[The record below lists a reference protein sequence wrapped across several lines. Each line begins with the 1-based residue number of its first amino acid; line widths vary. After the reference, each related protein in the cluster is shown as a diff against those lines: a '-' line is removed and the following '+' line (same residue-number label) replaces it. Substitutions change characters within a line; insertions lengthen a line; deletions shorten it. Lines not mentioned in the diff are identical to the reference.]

1 VILLDTHAW
10 VRWLH
15 PEISGNLP
23 EPLRQWLGSAE
34 DSFAVSVIST
44 LEVAQLVK
52 KGTLKLPLPLPDWFD
67 LALERADIECLS
79 VTPRLLHAST
89 VLPDI
94 HKDPA
99 DRIIIATA
107 QARGALLVTA
117 DETIQTYP
125 NLITVWANP
134 PHRPGPVEGEAT

>member
-1 VILLDTHAW
+1 
-10 VRWLH
+10 
-15 PEISGNLP
+15 
-23 EPLRQWLGSAE
+23 
-34 DSFAVSVIST
+34 
-44 LEVAQLVK
+44 
-52 KGTLKLPLPLPDWFD
+52 
-67 LALERADIECLS
+67 
-79 VTPRLLHAST
+79 LHAAT

>member
-1 VILLDTHAW
+1 MILLDTHAW

-15 PEISGNLP
+15 PEISRSLP
-23 EPLRQWLGSAE
+23 EPLRQWLRSAE
-34 DSFAVSVIST
+34 DTFAVSVIST
-44 LEVAQLVK
+44 LEVAQLVR
-52 KGTLKLPLPLPDWFD
+52 KGTLTLPLPLPDWFD
-67 LALERADIECLS
+67 VALQKADIQCLP
-79 VTPRLLHAST
+79 VTPKLLHAST

-107 QARGALLVTA
+107 QAQGARLVTA

-134 PHRPGPVEGEAT
+134 SHIPRSVEGDAP

>member
-1 VILLDTHAW
+1 MILLDTHAW

-15 PEISGNLP
+15 PEIGRNLP
-23 EPLRQWLGSAE
+23 EPLRQWLRCAE

-44 LEVAQLVK
+44 LEVAQLVR
-52 KGTLKLPLPLPDWFD
+52 KGTLTLPLPLPDWFD
-67 LALERADIECLS
+67 AALQRGDIQCLP
-79 VTPRLLHAST
+79 VTPRPLHAST

-117 DETIQTYP
+117 DEIIQTYP
-125 NLITVWANP
+125 NLTTVWTNP
-134 PHRPGPVEGEAT
+134 SSLAGPAGGDAP

>member
-1 VILLDTHAW
+1 MILLDTHAW

-15 PEISGNLP
+15 PEIGRPLP
-23 EPLRQWLGSAE
+23 AGLGPWLQQVEGPL
-34 DSFAVSVIST
+34 AVSAISA

-52 KGTLKLPLPLPDWFD
+52 KGTLELPLPLPGWFD
-67 LALERADIECLS
+67 EALAGSGVECLAL
-79 VTPRLLHAST
+79 TPRLLHAST

-107 QARGALLVTA
+107 QAHGATLVTA
-117 DETIQTYP
+117 DETIPKYP
-125 NLITVWANP
+125 GLTILWKP
-134 PHRPGPVEGEAT
+134 PEAWRP